1 MMSII
6 ARRKSPLFSFRL
18 WNLLQLQTK
27 SNVRVFSTD
36 ISKIPESGGE
46 VAHRPTKAEELS
58 FQKNLDQEVTKFFA
72 EKRNNNS
79 GDFIVTKLDA
89 VANFM
94 RTGSMWPMAFGLA

>member
-1 MMSII
+1 MSVI
-6 ARRKSPLFSFRL
+6 ARKNA
-18 WNLLQLQTK
+18 WKLLQSHTRH
-27 SNVRVFSTD
+27 NMRVFSTD
-36 ISKIPESGGE
+36 LSKVGGQSGE
-46 VAHRPTKAEELS
+46 VAQRPTKAQQLS
-58 FQKNLDQEVTKFFA
+58 FQKELDKEVSQFFA

>member
-1 MMSII
+1 MSVI
-6 ARRKSPLFSFRL
+6 ARRNSPLFSFRL
-18 WNLLQLQTK
+18 WNLIQSQARG
-27 SNVRVFSTD
+27 NIRVFSTD
-36 ISKIPESGGE
+36 LSKVSEPSGE
-46 VAHRPTKAEELS
+46 VANRPTKAEELT